1 MGKSNW
7 EKLIELPQE
16 YEVNPDL
23 AKNAIAQIQA
33 EQQKPRVSWWG
44 RYRKK
49 LACALGAC
57 VLIVAAFIPVYRFF
71 STPEIVYY
79 ADEAVTVENVD
90 SVSSF
95 VAENNLS
102 VGYFDTPM
110 TNSQYGVIAETGEFA
125 YLWQNMLYV
134 DGSYFDQI
142 YVYAVVMKN
151 ATFDFEKDYENFDF
165 TAEYQDVSV
174 SYITKTDKN
183 NKSSILA
190 KFTADGVK
198 YYLEIQT
205 SGDAETKVLQY
216 VAMLLQK

>member
-16 YEVNPDL
+16 YEVNPNL

-33 EQQKPRVSWWG
+33 EQQKPRVSWWV

-49 LACALGAC
+49 LACVLGAC
-57 VLIVAAFIPVYRFF
+57 VLIVAAFIPVYRFL

-79 ADEAVTVENVD
+79 ADEKLTVENVD
-90 SVSSF
+90 NVSSF
-95 VAENNLS
+95 VNENALS
-102 VGYFDTPM
+102 VCYFDTQ
-110 TNSQYGVIAETGEFA
+110 TTVSRYGVIAETGELA
-125 YLWQNMLYV
+125 YLWQNMLYI
-134 DGSYFDQI
+134 DNGEFDKV
-142 YVYAVVMKN
+142 YVYAVVMQN
-151 ATFDFEKDYENFDF
+151 ATFSFEEDYQNFNST
-165 TAEYQDVSV
+165 TAYQEISV
-174 SYITKTDKN
+174 SYNMVVDDN
-183 NKSSILA
+183 DKSSVLA

>member
-7 EKLIELPQE
+7 EKLIDLPQE
-16 YEVNPDL
+16 YDVNPNL

-33 EQQKPRVSWWG
+33 EQQKPRVSWWV

-49 LACALGAC
+49 LACVLGAC
-57 VLIVAAFIPVYRFF
+57 VLIVAAFIPVYRFL

-79 ADEAVTVENVD
+79 ADEKVTVENVD
-90 SVSSF
+90 NVSSLL
-95 VAENNLS
+95 AEKNVS
-102 VGYFDTPM
+102 VCYFDTPM
-110 TNSQYGVIAETGEFA
+110 ANTRYGVIADTGEFA

-151 ATFDFEKDYENFDF
+151 ATFEFEKDYDKCSSE
-165 TAEYQDVSV
+165 TIYQEQSV
-174 SYITKTDKN
+174 FYTTIADE
-183 NKSSILA
+183 NKSSVLA